1 MKMIDTKLLDS
12 SIWIA
17 YIFDNKFGNLIN
29 TTEILLLSAL
39 SLFEIRK
46 KMTKGNV
53 PNREINEKIGYIKK
67 RSLVIP
73 VTGEIA
79 ENAAN
84 ISIENNVPMA
94 DSIIYA
100 SALQNQAKVITL
112 DNRFKKLK
120 NVEVLK
126 IE

>member
-1 MKMIDTKLLDS
+1 MIDTKLLDS